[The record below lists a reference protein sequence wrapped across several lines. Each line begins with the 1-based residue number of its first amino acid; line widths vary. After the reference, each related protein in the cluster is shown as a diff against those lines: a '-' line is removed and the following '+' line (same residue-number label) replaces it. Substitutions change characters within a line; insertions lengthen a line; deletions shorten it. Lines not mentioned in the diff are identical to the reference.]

1 MISRADVDM
10 SRNVITAKIVQE
22 CVTNK
27 LICKEL
33 NNYIQRKTQKE
44 KTMYIGQQKKQKTN

>member
-27 LICKEL
+27 LICNEL

-44 KTMYIGQQKKQKTN
+44 KTIYIGQQKKQKTN